1 MASTIPQHKALAM
14 GKAIPAFAKG
24 GGVPFLKSGKP
35 MSPVTK
41 AKAANGIPGFK
52 AGGKT
57 KDKC

>member
-1 MASTIPQHKALAM
+1 MANEMGQHKMMAA
-14 GKAIPAFAKG
+14 GKGTMKLAKG

-52 AGGKT
+52 SGGKT